1 MIFNTNAT
9 LELTT
14 NNPKSHV
21 VIPASNVIALLDNN
35 HTLTFRTRDEDYS
48 IDITG
53 TTAYTLISSI
63 KHFISKDGI
72 ENINVDELL
81 RTSIAYTQSK
91 NQYK

>member
-14 NNPKSHV
+14 SNQEHV
-21 VIPASNVIALLDNN
+21 IIPANSVIALLDQKNV
-35 HTLTFRTRDEDYS
+35 LTFRTQDEDYS

-53 TTAYTLISSI
+53 TTQYTLVSSI

-81 RTSIAYTQSK
+81 RTSIIYTK
-91 NQYK
+91 KILNLK